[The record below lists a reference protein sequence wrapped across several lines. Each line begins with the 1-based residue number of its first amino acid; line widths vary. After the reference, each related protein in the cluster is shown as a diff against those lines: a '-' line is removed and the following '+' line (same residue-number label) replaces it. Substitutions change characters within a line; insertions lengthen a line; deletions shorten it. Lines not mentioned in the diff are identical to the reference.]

1 MPAVVSKLASNPRA
15 VVALATTIAGL
26 GLYVS
31 VRRKIASR
39 RKDEEAYIAA
49 TQDKVGDKRKGDR
62 AAVDWEFIKRIVR
75 LFRILVPRVLCP
87 ETGYLIMVAIMLV
100 LRTYADVWM
109 IQNGTSVEGKPIL
122 DICLYFYQL
131 SSSIGAQGP
140 LVMLL
145 YLAFAGLFLTRLR
158 APVGRMTVKE
168 QQLEGTLRYVNS
180 RVITN
185 SEEIS
190 FYQGNNRER
199 LTIEETFKHLVKH
212 LRSVIHFRFAMGF
225 IDNLTAKYFATVVG
239 YMVVSRPFLNLSHPR
254 HLSSTHHQIML

>member
-1 MPAVVSKLASNPRA
+1 MPAVASKLASNPRA

-109 IQNGTSVEGKPIL
+109 IQNGTSVEGSIIGRNFEAFKKYVLSFLYAMPFISLVNITLKVTTIGIL
-122 DICLYFYQL
+122 
-131 SSSIGAQGP
+131 IGYYWDTIGLQT
-140 LVMLL
+140 LI
-145 YLAFAGLFLTRLR
+145 FADKYG
-158 APVGRMTVKE
+158 
-168 QQLEGTLRYVNS
+168 
-180 RVITN
+180 
-185 SEEIS
+185 
-190 FYQGNNRER
+190 
-199 LTIEETFKHLVKH
+199 
-212 LRSVIHFRFAMGF
+212 FA
-225 IDNLTAKYFATVVG
+225 I
-239 YMVVSRPFLNLSHPR
+239 
-254 HLSSTHHQIML
+254 